1 MVKWGYCLSHYT
13 GVNVYNGGA
22 KNREQTGYSAFSYSE
37 RSRTEANFRE
47 RSLLNARFAANVR
60 EPKRPVSGGSSL

>member
-1 MVKWGYCLSHYT
+1 MNIISDMVHMVRISGPYGPQIC
-13 GVNVYNGGA
+13 
-22 KNREQTGYSAFSYSE
+22 SAFSYSE